1 MARTR
6 NAPDTTNTGD
16 DMSDLMFEPLSD
28 EELSEA
34 LSSQRA
40 KGEYKSI
47 LQQIV
52 DGGVAAARIPTDR
65 GPFNGRKASTVK
77 TGFENARKADDAPEA
92 FKQLKVSS
100 KKGNV
105 YIVNQAVKAAEATK

>member
-6 NAPDTTNTGD
+6 NTPETEETSITGGK
-16 DMSDLMFEPLSD
+16 MSDLMFETLSD
-28 EELSEA
+28 EELGEA
-34 LSSQRA
+34 LSSVRA

-52 DGGVAAARIPTDR
+52 DGGVRAARIPTDR
-65 GPFNGRKASTVK
+65 GPFEGRKASTVK
-77 TGFENARKADDAPEA
+77 TGFENARKADDAPEE

-105 YIVNQAVKAAEATK
+105 YIVNQAVAS